1 MSLVDTNWLE
11 ENINNVKI
19 IDCSWHMP
27 QVKRD
32 GFEEYKNNHIPNAIF
47 FDLDSN
53 SKKDTNLPHMLVE
66 MNIWEKIV
74 SKMGINK
81 DDKIIIYDNSDVIS
95 SCRCWFNFIYFGH
108 DPNLVHVLNGGL
120 KKWMNEKKPT
130 INYLTK
136 TTNSNYRAS
145 EKKELVKDLNQ
156 VLENNPKNLM
166 ALKGIATLLAQF
178 ECESYDNCRP
188 NEALELLDVALED
201 NPDDED
207 LKMKRDFLLSKAEQ
221 FDVPDTNGDYI
232 VNIQF
237 ITRDQNGTL
246 VSVIEN
252 SGTSVL
258 PSRIL
263 EKYLDE
269 KGKFD
274 NTVEFKKEIVEING
288 KDYMKWHIVTEYKNE
303 ERFWRGTVSLEKRV
317 DTKSDEGYDVLFFKE
332 ILRAIIPAQGYDVG
346 YGTISILEFFKK
358 I

>member
-1 MSLVDTNWLE
+1 M
-11 ENINNVKI
+11 
-19 IDCSWHMP
+19 
-27 QVKRD
+27 
-32 GFEEYKNNHIPNAIF
+32 
-47 FDLDSN
+47 
-53 SKKDTNLPHMLVE
+53 
-66 MNIWEKIV
+66 KIV
-74 SKMGINK
+74 LFLIFAIMFGGITLNVYGESIDEMHNSALEYMNTQNFVQAIQEYSKILEVEPK
-81 DDKIIIYDNSDVIS
+81 DETA
-95 SCRCWFNFIYFGH
+95 
-108 DPNLVHVLNGGL
+108 LLN
-120 KKWMNEKKPT
+120 
-130 INYLTK
+130 
-136 TTNSNYRAS
+136 RAFAFTMVNDHES
-145 EKKELVKDLNQ
+145 GVKDLNQ

-288 KDYMKWHIVTEYKNE
+288 QDYMKWHIVTEYKNE

>member
-1 MSLVDTNWLE
+1 M
-11 ENINNVKI
+11 
-19 IDCSWHMP
+19 
-27 QVKRD
+27 
-32 GFEEYKNNHIPNAIF
+32 
-47 FDLDSN
+47 
-53 SKKDTNLPHMLVE
+53 
-66 MNIWEKIV
+66 KIV
-74 SKMGINK
+74 LFLIFAIMFGGITLNAYGESIDEMHNSALEYMNTQNFVQAIQEYSKILEVEPK
-81 DDKIIIYDNSDVIS
+81 DETA
-95 SCRCWFNFIYFGH
+95 
-108 DPNLVHVLNGGL
+108 LLN
-120 KKWMNEKKPT
+120 
-130 INYLTK
+130 
-136 TTNSNYRAS
+136 RAFAFTMVNDHES
-145 EKKELVKDLNQ
+145 GVKDLNQ

-288 KDYMKWHIVTEYKNE
+288 EDYMKWHIVTEYKNE

>member
-1 MSLVDTNWLE
+1 M
-11 ENINNVKI
+11 
-19 IDCSWHMP
+19 
-27 QVKRD
+27 
-32 GFEEYKNNHIPNAIF
+32 
-47 FDLDSN
+47 
-53 SKKDTNLPHMLVE
+53 
-66 MNIWEKIV
+66 KIV
-74 SKMGINK
+74 LFLIFAIMFGGITLNAYGESIDEMHNSALEYMNTQNFVQAIQEYSKILEAEPK
-81 DDKIIIYDNSDVIS
+81 DETA
-95 SCRCWFNFIYFGH
+95 
-108 DPNLVHVLNGGL
+108 LLN
-120 KKWMNEKKPT
+120 
-130 INYLTK
+130 
-136 TTNSNYRAS
+136 RAFAFTMVNDHES
-145 EKKELVKDLNQ
+145 GVKDLSQ

-288 KDYMKWHIVTEYKNE
+288 QDYMKWHIVTEYKNE

>member
-1 MSLVDTNWLE
+1 M
-11 ENINNVKI
+11 
-19 IDCSWHMP
+19 
-27 QVKRD
+27 
-32 GFEEYKNNHIPNAIF
+32 
-47 FDLDSN
+47 
-53 SKKDTNLPHMLVE
+53 
-66 MNIWEKIV
+66 KIV
-74 SKMGINK
+74 LFLIFAIMFGGITLNAYGESIDEMHNSALEYMNTQNFVQAIQEYSKILEAEPK
-81 DDKIIIYDNSDVIS
+81 DETA
-95 SCRCWFNFIYFGH
+95 
-108 DPNLVHVLNGGL
+108 LLN
-120 KKWMNEKKPT
+120 
-130 INYLTK
+130 
-136 TTNSNYRAS
+136 RAFAFTMVNDHES
-145 EKKELVKDLNQ
+145 GVKDLNQ

-288 KDYMKWHIVTEYKNE
+288 QDYMKWHIVTEYKNE